1 MSSGGPMDFTVN
13 MFLKQQWTDFRL
25 HFHDLVPTQIFE
37 LDSRFLRDI
46 WIPDL
51 YFVNGKGGSI
61 HDITTPNRLIHVYR
75 DAKVKYNIR
84 VSMSFSC
91 PMDLTNYPLDRQIC
105 YIDMASFAYTKDKLI
120 FRWSP
125 IQPIRRSQN
134 IKLPQ
139 FELIDIRNASCEH
152 SLDVASFA
160 GDFSCV
166 RAELHLR
173 RQIGYFGVQVYVPS
187 ASIVGISWISFW
199 LDVDAVPARISL
211 NLLAVLTMTTQ
222 FSSVRDKLPSVIYI
236 TALDIWM
243 SVCLLFVI
251 CSLVE
256 FALVNVL
263 VRQQVKQVG
272 KVSKRQ
278 RLSKHSDSTN
288 NVETIVEK
296 HECAPDETFVSA
308 TVTILRGKLRAKK
321 VDKSARIFFPL
332 AFAFFNLAYWCSYLS
347 P

>member
-1 MSSGGPMDFTVN
+1 MYST
-13 MFLKQQWTDFRL
+13 L
-25 HFHDLVPTQIFE
+25 
-37 LDSRFLRDI
+37 
-46 WIPDL
+46 
-51 YFVNGKGGSI
+51 
-61 HDITTPNRLIHVYR
+61 
-75 DAKVKYNIR
+75 A
-84 VSMSFSC
+84 
-91 PMDLTNYPLDRQIC
+91 
-105 YIDMASFAYTKDKLI
+105 
-120 FRWSP
+120 
-125 IQPIRRSQN
+125 
-134 IKLPQ
+134 
-139 FELIDIRNASCEH
+139 
-152 SLDVASFA
+152 ASFA
-160 GDFSCV
+160 GDFSCI

-296 HECAPDETFVSA
+296 VRHAIVLYVASPPLLKGSGSIPASPLSYGSLGVGSN
-308 TVTILRGKLRAKK
+308 TILLLR
-321 VDKSARIFFPL
+321 SFILFFIE
-332 AFAFFNLAYWCSYLS
+332 NN
-347 P
+347 